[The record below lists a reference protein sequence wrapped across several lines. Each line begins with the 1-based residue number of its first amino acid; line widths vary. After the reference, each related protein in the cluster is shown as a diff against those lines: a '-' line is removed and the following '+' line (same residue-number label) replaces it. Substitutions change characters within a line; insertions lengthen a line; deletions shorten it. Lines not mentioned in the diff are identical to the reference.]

1 LGIVIGA
8 AFDINPD
15 TGFFKALAEV
25 ANPGV
30 GGASQDVGGGGGGGK
45 APFWVV
51 EAEGET
57 FFDAI
62 RTLELMSTRFLFWS
76 HLETVIFSE
85 KFARN
90 GLRPVLDFV
99 DREAEAR
106 LTSQPFVAR
115 GDVKKLLEA
124 EYPLEQLGGVVL
136 RKQFTEIL
144 AEESVVPEVDSF
156 RLLFQ
161 RLSHPGWELIL
172 PRVEVLEAGEGK
184 GEGTLSRSNI
194 SPARISGAAVFR
206 GDRLAGFMDDRET
219 SGYMWITNNVN
230 DSTLT
235 LKCPGNEEKLLSISV
250 SESST
255 RLEPEIEGDDIRFKL
270 FITAEGRIE
279 DYTCE
284 ELPLD
289 EEYLGSLGRRM
300 AEVIRSDVEMGLDK
314 ARELKADVFGMG
326 NIIYRTKPKEWMRL
340 EARWAELFSQI
351 KVDIEIDALIE
362 RPGLVIEP
370 FKIR

>member
-1 LGIVIGA
+1 
-8 AFDINPD
+8 
-15 TGFFKALAEV
+15 
-25 ANPGV
+25 
-30 GGASQDVGGGGGGGK
+30 
-45 APFWVV
+45 
-51 EAEGET
+51 
-57 FFDAI
+57 
-62 RTLELMSTRFLFWS
+62 M
-76 HLETVIFSE
+76 
-85 KFARN
+85 
-90 GLRPVLDFV
+90 
-99 DREAEAR
+99 
-106 LTSQPFVAR
+106 
-115 GDVKKLLEA
+115 
-124 EYPLEQLGGVVL
+124 
-136 RKQFTEIL
+136 
-144 AEESVVPEVDSF
+144 
-156 RLLFQ
+156 
-161 RLSHPGWELIL
+161 IL